1 MIGGGAKRGTVSDSP
16 STAESPTRHD
26 GLGASVSDLRAFYAF
41 TQDNARRGYRAPRAL
56 GFVPC
61 SNGRE
66 HGGPICDTWRGTR
79 QRPGPY
85 WQPGRVVR

>member
-41 TQDNARRGYRAPRAL
+41 TQDNASRGYRAPRAPA
-56 GFVPC
+56 PC
-61 SNGRE
+61 LL
-66 HGGPICDTWRGTR
+66 R
-79 QRPGPY
+79 QRHGA
-85 WQPGRVVR
+85 RRADL